1 VSKCAEVLFTKSN
14 GKCEFLRRVGN
25 CVASNN
31 AKGEE
36 IMKKTKI
43 MMSEGFTRRDVLKL
57 YGAALG
63 GMGAGAGL
71 V

>member
-1 VSKCAEVLFTKSN
+1 
-14 GKCEFLRRVGN
+14 
-25 CVASNN
+25 VASNN